1 MSARLL
7 ARNGNPADARRSDD
21 WIMLNALRR
30 YFDQRI
36 AEDPQQ
42 SAVQAESRARVAAA
56 ALLVEVVRGDD
67 HFTPEEREA
76 VLGSV
81 QRKFG
86 LAPAE
91 AEELLGLAES
101 EARDAH
107 DYYQFTSQINA
118 TFRPERKVRLIEELW
133 RVALA
138 DDLLHRYEEHLI
150 RRVADLLHVPHRAY
164 INAKLRVQGQ
174 QQADRRE

>member
-1 MSARLL
+1 
-7 ARNGNPADARRSDD
+7 
-21 WIMLNALRR
+21 MLNALRR

-36 AEDPQQ
+36 AEDSHQ
-42 SAVQAESRARVAAA
+42 SAEEAESRARVAAA

-67 HFTPEEREA
+67 HFTPEERVA

-118 TFRPERKVRLIEELW
+118 TFGPERKVRLIEELW

-138 DDLLHRYEEHLI
+138 DDLLHRHEEHLI

-174 QQADRRE
+174 QSKDGSEIERNAAGEE